1 MELMTSVDTA
11 PQFGIDRNL
20 GPTMEELESKVDNL
34 INRIDNMN
42 RETEKFKKKYE
53 DQLEQKSKFYEDQ
66 RFHESKNK
74 EELKQEEAGKG
85 SLNLDQKAIDDIKF
99 GAETVLISLKEKY
112 LGRLPGTKRGQSDLS
127 YTSNMLT
134 IGMSTTMFLI
144 LLYLQKLVNAHAKN
158 KMW

>member
-1 MELMTSVDTA
+1 M
-11 PQFGIDRNL
+11 
-20 GPTMEELESKVDNL
+20 
-34 INRIDNMN
+34 
-42 RETEKFKKKYE
+42 
-53 DQLEQKSKFYEDQ
+53 
-66 RFHESKNK
+66 
-74 EELKQEEAGKG
+74 
-85 SLNLDQKAIDDIKF
+85 NLDQKAIDDIKF

-112 LGRLPGTKRGQSDLS
+112 LGRLPGTKRGQSDLQ

>member
-42 RETEKFKKKYE
+42 RETEKFKKKYSE
-53 DQLEQKSKFYEDQ
+53 QLEQKSKFYEDQ

-74 EELKQEEAGKG
+74 EELKQE
-85 SLNLDQKAIDDIKF
+85 
-99 GAETVLISLKEKY
+99 VL
-112 LGRLPGTKRGQSDLS
+112 GT
-127 YTSNMLT
+127 
-134 IGMSTTMFLI
+134 
-144 LLYLQKLVNAHAKN
+144 A
-158 KMW
+158 

>member
-1 MELMTSVDTA
+1 
-11 PQFGIDRNL
+11 
-20 GPTMEELESKVDNL
+20 MEELESKVDNL
-34 INRIDNMN
+34 INRIDTMN
-42 RETEKFKKKYE
+42 RETEKFKKKYS
-53 DQLEQKSKFYEDQ
+53 DQLEQKSKFYDEQ
-66 RFHESKNK
+66 SFHENKNK
-74 EELKQEEAGKG
+74 EEIKQEDASRGT
-85 SLNLDQKAIDDIKF
+85 LNLDQKAIEDIKF

-112 LGRLPGTKRGQSDLS
+112 LGRLPGTKRGQSDLT